1 MDFLKRFLVIAAIS
15 SLCRINAVKLTKRKL
30 YPLSE
35 VTATLKRYRDAV
47 KNPVYS
53 NDWAV
58 EVYGGEE
65 QANGIAG
72 ANGFIN
78 MGKVCVQNFT
88 SHCYLCIL
96 VHVSLALC
104 CTSI

>member
-1 MDFLKRFLVIAAIS
+1 MDFLMRFLVIAMIS
-15 SLCRINAVKLTKRKL
+15 GLCRVNAVKLTGRKL
-30 YPLSE
+30 HPLSE
-35 VTATLKRYRDAV
+35 VTAALKRYRDAV

-53 NDWAV
+53 NDWVV

-78 MGKVCVQNFT
+78 MGKVYV
-88 SHCYLCIL
+88 
-96 VHVSLALC
+96 
-104 CTSI
+104 

>member
-1 MDFLKRFLVIAAIS
+1 MDFPQRFLLIATVS
-15 SLCRINAVKLTKRKL
+15 SLCRVNGMKLAKL
-30 YPLSE
+30 DSLNVSE
-35 VTATLKRYRDAV
+35 VVAALKRYRDAA

-72 ANGFIN
+72 THGFIN
-78 MGKVCVQNFT
+78 MGKVRVQYF
-88 SHCYLCIL
+88 
-96 VHVSLALC
+96 
-104 CTSI
+104 